1 MIGITVRAEVITCVK
16 QSANTYLAPQYYAS
30 SAAEKLNF
38 MSPFASRRA
47 RGRGDLGQRGV
58 QVTKPQHLYVWMSTT
73 RQRQVLSV

>member
-38 MSPFASRRA
+38 MSPFASGPA
-47 RGRGDLGQRGV
+47 RGRGDLGQRGSKSRSPSICTCGRV
-58 QVTKPQHLYVWMSTT
+58 LYAGGGCCQS
-73 RQRQVLSV
+73 